1 MKRKQEYELF
11 KTNLMTLRNDL
22 MSRIPNAAI
31 QEKAKSALLELQR
44 KDAPLVLSIVRNS
57 YFFDRE
63 GNKISNNRLID
74 VLDSQLYGY
83 RLPQYYE
90 VLQFI
95 KERKF

>member
-11 KTNLMTLRNDL
+11 KTNLMMLRNDL
-22 MSRIPNAAI
+22 MSRVPNAAI

-83 RLPQYYE
+83 KLSTYLE
-90 VLQFI
+90 VLNLI
-95 KERKF
+95 KYKKF